1 MILGYGRI
9 GSVLARR
16 LKGLEARPAAAMRSA
31 AQQAQALSDGCEAI
45 RLEELEERIG
55 AFDTV
60 VNTIPAPVLGREL
73 LEKLPPESL
82 IIDLASRPG
91 GVDKKAAA
99 ELGCRLLHALSL
111 PGKYAPETAGE
122 LVGRAVLALLQ
133 ERGDV

>member
-1 MILGYGRI
+1 MGYGRI

-31 AQQAQALSDGCEAI
+31 AQRARALSDGCEVI
-45 RLEELEERIG
+45 RLEELGERLG
-55 AFDTV
+55 EFDTV

-82 IIDLASRPG
+82 IIALASQPG